1 MGDLHVF
8 PMLDLA
14 IIKMY
19 VHVLWKIKCD
29 EYKEKEKYDKYLKI
43 TINIMHTTIILSISK
58 ENNINYN

>member
-1 MGDLHVF
+1 
-8 PMLDLA
+8 
-14 IIKMY
+14 MY